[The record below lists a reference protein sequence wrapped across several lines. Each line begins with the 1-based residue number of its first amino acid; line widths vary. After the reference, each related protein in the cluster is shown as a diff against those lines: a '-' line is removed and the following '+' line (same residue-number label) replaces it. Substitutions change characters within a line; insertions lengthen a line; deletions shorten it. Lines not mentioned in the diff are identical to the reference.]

1 MCALVDVVTLQPR
14 PPLASI
20 QHDFR
25 NADFFAKRTWPLRR
39 CLASSKRHNSL
50 THTCNSRN
58 RRMSSRSRAPVG
70 EFLQVQQ
77 VTDEQ
82 ELQERVGAA
91 AIGVLGNTRP
101 LDLSV
106 YNESGNVGRG
116 VFLDWRNDER
126 VQRSCEAGKALRVA
140 VLVSGGVDSSVALRL
155 LCDAGHSCTAFY
167 LKIWFQE
174 DFENFWSACP
184 WEEDLGFAQ
193 SVCDEVGVELKVVHL
208 TDAYW
213 AKVVSE
219 SLAEIRAGRT
229 PNPDMLCNS
238 KIKFGEF
245 LDHIIDSPFDRI
257 ASGHYARVERVDLGS
272 GDQIVELC
280 SSPDAVKDQTY
291 FLSQLTPSQMSRLMF
306 PIGGLTK
313 AEVRGIAAAMGLANK
328 QRKDSQGICFL
339 GKVKF
344 SEFIERHLG
353 EKEGFML
360 EAETGEILGVHR
372 GFWFY
377 TIGQRQGLR
386 LSNGPWFVV
395 AKDVE
400 HNVIFISRKYFSE
413 KKRRS
418 FTVGSLNWIS
428 GHKPSDVSN
437 MRCKVR
443 HGPKMYNCSFEFD
456 IRDDDLST
464 AVVLLAEDDQ
474 GIAPGQYA
482 AFYQS
487 DVCLGSGVIL
497 ESLGEDQQV
506 NVSPVA
512 LEAARNCVD
521 LEVWKHSKDAKSRS
535 AGILKGNV
543 EQRRRGSR
551 LQQNSNVTENVTDSC
566 TLAGTPLALSSEEKA
581 PTLERFGKGKRDRK
595 PC

>member
-1 MCALVDVVTLQPR
+1 M
-14 PPLASI
+14 
-20 QHDFR
+20 
-25 NADFFAKRTWPLRR
+25 
-39 CLASSKRHNSL
+39 
-50 THTCNSRN
+50 NSRVFAVVDELLPEVTRVN
-58 RRMSSRSRAPVG
+58 LNSASVR
-70 EFLQVQQ
+70 EKLENNTQNQEQQ
-77 VTDEQ
+77 G
-82 ELQERVGAA
+82 RVGAA
-91 AIGVLGNTRP
+91 AVGVLGNSRS

-106 YNESGNVGRG
+106 YSSNEQNGDA
-116 VFLDWRNDER
+116 LDWRNDER
-126 VQRSCEAGKALRVA
+126 VRRSCEVGKALRVA

-184 WEEDLGFAQ
+184 WEKDLGFAQ

-219 SLAEIRAGRT
+219 TLAEIRAGRT

-245 LDHIIDSPFDRI
+245 LEHIKDTPFDRI
-257 ASGHYARVERVDLGS
+257 ASGHYARVERVGLESEGE
-272 GDQIVELC
+272 IVQLC
-280 SSPDAVKDQTY
+280 LSPDAVKDQTY
-291 FLSQLTPSQMSRLMF
+291 FLSQLAPSQMSRLTF
-306 PIGGLTK
+306 PLGWLTK
-313 AEVRGIAAAMGLANK
+313 AEVRGVAEAMGLANK

-360 EAETGEILGVHR
+360 EAETGEILGVHK

-418 FTVGSLNWIS
+418 FRVGSLNWIS
-428 GHKPSDVSN
+428 GHIPLDVTT

-456 IRDDDLST
+456 GNGSS
-464 AVVLLAEDDQ
+464 AVVFLAEDDQ

-482 AFYQS
+482 AFYQN

-497 ESLGEDQQV
+497 EFSLGVDQQV
-506 NVSPVA
+506 NVSALA
-512 LEAARNCVD
+512 LEAAGSCMD
-521 LEVWKHSKDAKSRS
+521 IDVWKQSKNAKSRS
-535 AGILKGNV
+535 AYILKGEV
-543 EQRRRGSR
+543 EERRRGSR
-551 LQQNSNVTENVTDSC
+551 SQQSTSNLENVNESSM
-566 TLAGTPLALSSEEKA
+566 LVGAPSSFPSEEKVT
-581 PTLERFGKGKRDRK
+581 PTADAGFWPLSTFLPQLISWLRK
-595 PC
+595 VS